1 MTSEVFSILGV
12 NFANKLVVEFDEV
25 FWPTDVGVFTMPAD
39 KEESGLLQ
47 TWVNLHQLIDK
58 PILMGSVGG
67 PIAAA
72 FEEWSDEEVKAKGWQ
87 IQHCSVK

>member
-1 MTSEVFSILGV
+1 MNFS
-12 NFANKLVVEFDEV
+12 NKLVVEFDEV

-39 KEESGLLQ
+39 KEEESGLLQ
-47 TWVNLHQLIDK
+47 TWVNLHRLIDK

-72 FEEWSDEEVKAKGWQ
+72 FEEWSDEEVKVKGWE
-87 IQHCSVK
+87 IQHCSV